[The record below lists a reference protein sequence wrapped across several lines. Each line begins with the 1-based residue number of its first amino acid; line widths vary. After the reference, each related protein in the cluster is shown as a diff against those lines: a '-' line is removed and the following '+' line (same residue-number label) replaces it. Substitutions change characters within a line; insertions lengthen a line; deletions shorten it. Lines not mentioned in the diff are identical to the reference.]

1 MKTFFEHFLDE
12 IARKQ
17 EAGEIDADKARQWI
31 AELQGLLQEYAR
43 YEPRAPIVQM
53 PVRH

>member
-12 IARKQ
+12 VLRRQ
-17 EAGEIDADKARQWI
+17 ETGEIDNEKARCWVTEIQT
-31 AELQGLLQEYAR
+31 QLLEYAQHH
-43 YEPRAPIVQM
+43 PDAPIVQM